1 MENYG
6 KSAQRL
12 RRTARGHWCFRCLG
26 NCCATKVAERGSME
40 EEEPLKKKKSFSQ
53 KISEKLKRKSQEE
66 KDEANKESSG
76 AVKTSDTPAEKKK
89 LFQPPAPP
97 RYPPP
102 SLHYNDWHCPNC
114 NFFNEEK
121 EHPYARTCAQCGKR
135 RPRHKD
141 KLKVSLAQKK
151 RSLGLEI
158 DLLSNL
164 LLSEDAQF
172 AAVNWGIED
181 HSTTLRETYWLV
193 KALKELV
200 HEVLEVFF
208 NIRQISKQQ
217 EAQVIHNATVARSLR
232 FTVPF
237 LHMNTK
243 LD

>member
-1 MENYG
+1 MVMENYG

-40 EEEPLKKKKSFSQ
+40 EAEPLKKKKSFSQ

-89 LFQPPAPP
+89 LCQPPAPP

-121 EHPYARTCAQCGKR
+121 EHPYAHTCAQCGKR

-141 KLKVSLAQKK
+141 KLKVSLV
-151 RSLGLEI
+151 G
-158 DLLSNL
+158 
-164 LLSEDAQF
+164 
-172 AAVNWGIED
+172 
-181 HSTTLRETYWLV
+181 
-193 KALKELV
+193 
-200 HEVLEVFF
+200 
-208 NIRQISKQQ
+208 
-217 EAQVIHNATVARSLR
+217 
-232 FTVPF
+232 
-237 LHMNTK
+237 
-243 LD
+243 